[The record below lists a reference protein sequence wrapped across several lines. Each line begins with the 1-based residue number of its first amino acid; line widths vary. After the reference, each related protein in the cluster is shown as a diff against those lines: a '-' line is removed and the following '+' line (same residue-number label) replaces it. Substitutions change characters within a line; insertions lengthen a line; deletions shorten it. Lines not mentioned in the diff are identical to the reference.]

1 VNARSG
7 LFALITAV
15 AGAFAGA
22 GSVGANTVPGDIIT
36 GNVTAVNGHQSLNI
50 QGQVYRLKDG
60 SPAVAAAAHLS
71 PGQPVTVQ
79 LDGPASSPSSQ
90 VINVLPRVGR

>member
-1 VNARSG
+1 MNARNE
-7 LFALITAV
+7 LFALLTAV
-15 AGAFAGA
+15 AGAFAG
-22 GSVGANTVPGDIIT
+22 SVAANTVAGDIIT

-60 SPAVAAAAHLS
+60 SPAVAAAAHLA
-71 PGQPVTVQ
+71 PGQAVTVQ

-90 VINVLPRVGR
+90 VINVVPHAGR

>member
-1 VNARSG
+1 MNARNG
-7 LFALITAV
+7 LFALIAAV
-15 AGAFAGA
+15 AGALAGA
-22 GSVGANTVPGDIIT
+22 SAAANTVPGDVIT
-36 GNVTAVNGHQSLNI
+36 GDVTAVNGHQSLNI

-71 PGQPVTVQ
+71 PGQAVTVQ

-90 VINVLPRVGR
+90 VINVVPHAGR

>member
-1 VNARSG
+1 MNAKNR
-7 LFALITAV
+7 LFALLTA
-15 AGAFAGA
+15 AASAFTL
-22 GSVGANTVPGDIIT
+22 GSVVANTVPGDIIT

-71 PGQPVTVQ
+71 PGQAVTVQ

-90 VINVLPRVGR
+90 VINVVPHSGR

>member
-1 VNARSG
+1 VNARNR

-15 AGAFAGA
+15 AGAFAG

-71 PGQPVTVQ
+71 PGQAVTVQ
-79 LDGPASSPSSQ
+79 LDGPANSPSSQ
-90 VINVLPRVGR
+90 VINVVPHTGR